1 MLSAL
6 SASQF
11 LRTPKGKKAE
21 QTDDTP
27 RESADE
33 TENAKPC
40 GITKYLSDFAGFP
53 VSYDGEAT
61 YFSSGKE
68 TFEAIME
75 AVRGAKKFILAEYF
89 IIAPG
94 KTWSEFLA
102 ALVKKAE
109 EGVQVRLIFD
119 NAGCLKALPPHYD
132 RYVESLHENISRT

>member
-1 MLSAL
+1 MYSGHAAHAFRPFGVAVLAY
-6 SASQF
+6 AQ
-11 LRTPKGKKAE
+11 RKKAE

-27 RESADE
+27 REFADE

-75 AVRGAKKFILAEYF
+75 AVRGAKN
-89 IIAPG
+89 
-94 KTWSEFLA
+94 SFLP
-102 ALVKKAE
+102 
-109 EGVQVRLIFD
+109 
-119 NAGCLKALPPHYD
+119 NT
-132 RYVESLHENISRT
+132 SSSRREKRGRNF

>member
-1 MLSAL
+1 MKINAEKQKNYAALPAAKCIPGTPPMLSAL

-27 RESADE
+27 REFADE
-33 TENAKPC
+33 TENEKPC

-75 AVRGAKKFILAEYF
+75 AVRGAKKIHSCRILHHRA
-89 IIAPG
+89 G
-94 KTWSEFLA
+94 KNVVGIFSRA
-102 ALVKKAE
+102 RKK
-109 EGVQVRLIFD
+109 GGRRGTGTPDF
-119 NAGCLKALPPHYD
+119 
-132 RYVESLHENISRT
+132 R